1 MTNKRTSVGKFKAG
15 SIKVDCTCVSWWRLC
30 SSMMGVMELV
40 LPREEYRFSA
50 DCLALVI
57 WSCTVPGKP

>member
-1 MTNKRTSVGKFKAG
+1 
-15 SIKVDCTCVSWWRLC
+15 
-30 SSMMGVMELV
+30 MMGVMELV
-40 LPREEYRFSA
+40 LPREEYRSSA